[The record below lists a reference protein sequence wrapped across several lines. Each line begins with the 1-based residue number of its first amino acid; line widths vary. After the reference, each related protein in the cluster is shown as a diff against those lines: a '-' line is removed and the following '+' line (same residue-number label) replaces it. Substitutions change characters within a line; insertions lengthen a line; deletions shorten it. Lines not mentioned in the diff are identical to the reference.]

1 MSAKEDVSPEYEK
14 IVRAA
19 CHATFLQE
27 ISADEWEEIVGEKA
41 TLEEVK
47 ARRSKRIEF

>member
-1 MSAKEDVSPEYEK
+1 MSTKDDVSPKYEK

-19 CHATFLQE
+19 CHAAFTQE
-27 ISADEWEEIVGEKA
+27 ISADEWEEVVSESA

-47 ARRSKRIEF
+47 ARHLKVIQF